1 MSSLLSNSSRKEN
14 YTGLANQVKD
24 QIDSLFS
31 LLAQQE
37 VELQLVKEKFR
48 RANIEVTLY
57 GKLPPPDETAVFGFS
72 YDTDYF
78 LVATL
83 ELLIREQLFRADGT
97 NRFSQ
102 DEVDFMKTAIYN
114 VFETALG
121 PYCIASCCESDL
133 TFANILINLPDADQA
148 EEQMLSAI
156 DGAMQSA
163 IYIVQKNYGITLVA
177 ARSPIVVGHSSLPAA
192 RNTAYNRLMEKYR
205 LNQIANTGV
214 VPSPS
219 TERLPTAPQPNAR
232 LEKQYYQYILSRDL
246 GMAKEALRALTA
258 EDIAADGLSFEHA
271 RLRFMN
277 HVESLLNIF
286 GLAASDIGFLYM
298 RPMETE
304 ANIYQLLDD
313 LFADMEVRISTGEQA
328 LQTKIQSVAAYIR
341 GHYTDC
347 NLCLAMLCDQFQIN
361 QSHLSRTFK
370 SVMQVGILDYIH
382 TQRLLHAKDLLVHT
396 AQNID
401 TIWQAVGYTNR
412 RTFNRT
418 FRKMEGMSASEYR
431 KHPRPTSE

>member
-1 MSSLLSNSSRKEN
+1 MSLCLSAPSRKEE
-14 YTGLANQVKD
+14 YAGLANQFKD

-37 VELQLVKEKFR
+37 VELQLAQKKLH

-57 GKLPPPDETAVFGFS
+57 GKLPPPDETAILGVT

-83 ELLIREQLFRADGT
+83 ELPVREQLFHSDGT

-102 DEVDFMKTAIYN
+102 AEVDFMKTAIYN

-121 PYCIASCCESDL
+121 PYCIATCCESDL
-133 TFANILINLPDADQA
+133 TFANILINLPDEDQA
-148 EEQMLSAI
+148 EEQMLAAI

-163 IYIVQKNYGITLVA
+163 IDIVQKNYGITLVA
-177 ARSPIVVGHSSLPAA
+177 ARSPIVIGHSNLPAA
-192 RNTAYNRLMEKYR
+192 RITAYNRLTEKYA
-205 LNQIANTGV
+205 LDQIANISA
-214 VPSPS
+214 VPLPS
-219 TERLPTAPQPNAR
+219 TERLPTAPQPNAK

-246 GMAKEALRALTA
+246 GMAKQALQDLTA
-258 EDIAADGLSFEHA
+258 EDIAADGISFEHA

-298 RPMETE
+298 RPMETA

-313 LFADMEVRISTGEQA
+313 LFADMEERIATSEQA
-328 LQTKIQSVAAYIR
+328 LQTKIESVAAYLR
-341 GHYTDC
+341 ENYYDC
-347 NLCLAMLCDQFQIN
+347 NLCLAKICDLFQMN

-370 SVMQVGILDYIH
+370 SVMKVGILDYIH
-382 TQRLLHAKDLLVHT
+382 TQRLIHAKGMLVDTGH
-396 AQNID
+396 NID
-401 TIWQAVGYTNR
+401 VIWQTVGYTNR

-418 FRKMEGMSASEYR
+418 FRKMEGMSASEFR
-431 KHPRPTSE
+431 KKLRSKSE

>member
-48 RANIEVTLY
+48 RTNIEVTLY

-72 YDTDYF
+72 YDPDYF

-83 ELLIREQLFRADGT
+83 ELLIREHLFRADGT

-114 VFETALG
+114 VFETAFG

-163 IYIVQKNYGITLVA
+163 IDIVQKNYASPWLRPEAPLWSVTA
-177 ARSPIVVGHSSLPAA
+177 AF
-192 RNTAYNRLMEKYR
+192 
-205 LNQIANTGV
+205 
-214 VPSPS
+214 
-219 TERLPTAPQPNAR
+219 
-232 LEKQYYQYILSRDL
+232 
-246 GMAKEALRALTA
+246 LRQ
-258 EDIAADGLSFEHA
+258 G
-271 RLRFMN
+271 
-277 HVESLLNIF
+277 
-286 GLAASDIGFLYM
+286 
-298 RPMETE
+298 
-304 ANIYQLLDD
+304 
-313 LFADMEVRISTGEQA
+313 
-328 LQTKIQSVAAYIR
+328 
-341 GHYTDC
+341 
-347 NLCLAMLCDQFQIN
+347 
-361 QSHLSRTFK
+361 
-370 SVMQVGILDYIH
+370 
-382 TQRLLHAKDLLVHT
+382 TQRIT
-396 AQNID
+396 
-401 TIWQAVGYTNR
+401 G
-412 RTFNRT
+412 
-418 FRKMEGMSASEYR
+418 
-431 KHPRPTSE
+431 